1 VRIIYAC
8 DTCGASFT
16 HRDLA
21 EAHEATHTAGPDPAM
36 VDLTEADARA
46 EPAVMALHMSIGW
59 GSKRA
64 AGILRDLVWSM
75 AHRVGERHREAVVDE
90 VLRRLEVER

>member
-1 VRIIYAC
+1 MRIIYAC
-8 DTCGASFT
+8 EFCGESFT
-16 HRDLA
+16 HRALA
-21 EAHEATHTAGPDPAM
+21 ERHEATHTAGPDPAM
-36 VDLTEADARA
+36 VEATLADART
-46 EPAVMALHMSIGW
+46 EPAVAALHMSIGW

-90 VLRRLEVER
+90 VLRRLGVAP